1 MSMEKVL
8 VAGATGTTGKEIIN
22 LLQQSSQ
29 YTPVAMVR
37 KPSQQQSYKEQQ
49 VATVLADLTQVVSST
64 TKGID
69 KVVFAAGS
77 KGENLKEVDQDGAK
91 KLVDSAKANSVNK
104 FVMLSAIGADRPEEA
119 EELQAY
125 LHAKKDADNHL
136 QDSTLKYTIVRPG
149 TLNNDTGTNRVK
161 VSKRLKPEGEISR
174 EDVARVLVA
183 SLNTNV
189 AQNKTF
195 ELLSGETKIDSALQH
210 LN

>member
-1 MSMEKVL
+1 MEKVL
-8 VAGATGTTGKEIIN
+8 VAGATGTTGNKVIN
-22 LLQQSSQ
+22 LLKETEH
-29 YTPVAMVR
+29 YIPVAMVR
-37 KPSQQQSYKEQQ
+37 KASQQTEFESKG
-49 VATVLADLTQVVSST
+49 VASVLADLTEDLSGS

-77 KGENLKEVDQDGAK
+77 KGKNLEEVDRDGAK
-91 KLVDSAKANSVNK
+91 KLVDAAKEGVVKK

-136 QDSTLKYTIVRPG
+136 QESTLNYTIVRPG
-149 TLNNDTGTNRVK
+149 TLNNDTGTNRIK
-161 VSKRLKPEGEISR
+161 VSKRLKPEGEIPR

-183 SLNTNV
+183 SLDTKV

-195 ELLSGETKIDSALQH
+195 ELLSGETEIDSALQH

>member
-1 MSMEKVL
+1 MEKVL
-8 VAGATGTTGKEIIN
+8 VAGATGTTGNKVIDLLKEAEHYI
-22 LLQQSSQ
+22 
-29 YTPVAMVR
+29 PVAMVR
-37 KPSQQQSYKEQQ
+37 KASQQRKFESKG
-49 VATVLADLTQVVSST
+49 VASVLADLTEDLSGS

-69 KVVFAAGS
+69 KVIFAAGS
-77 KGENLKEVDQDGAK
+77 KGKNLKEVDQDGAK